1 MSEEKKSGAL
11 PPEDYKEPVCP
22 FVSDFYEG
30 GPPVE
35 PIPVGRFIEKLD
47 ELLYKK
53 NDIEGARRHL
63 DFWERAAKAGGD
75 TRGLLTVE
83 NEMMGFFRQN
93 GTKEEAYAAADTALG
108 LLGELDLTDHV
119 SGATTYL
126 NAATVYKTFGEPTKA
141 VENYEKARG
150 IYEKHLE
157 KNDPRLAGL
166 YNNYAL
172 ALCDLERFDEAEKM
186 YFSALD
192 IVENDEAQALER
204 AITYLNLADM
214 YFEKLGELDSIDY
227 IEKYL
232 AKAEAVFDSDVE
244 HNGYYA
250 YVCEKSAPT
259 FEYYGWFMAAKT
271 LRERAAEIHDRA

>member
-1 MSEEKKSGAL
+1 MNGEKIGHGIPA
-11 PPEDYKEPVCP
+11 EDYKEPICP

-30 GPPVE
+30 GTPVE

-47 ELLYKK
+47 ELIYKK
-53 NDIEGARRHL
+53 NDIPAARRHL
-63 DFWERAAKAGGD
+63 DYWERAAKAGND
-75 TRGLLTVE
+75 ARGLLTVE

-93 GTKEEAYAAADTALG
+93 GTKEEAYAAADTALS
-108 LLGELDLTDHV
+108 LLSELGMEDYV

-126 NAATVYKTFGEPTKA
+126 NAATVYKTFGEPERA
-141 VENYEKARG
+141 VDNYKKARG

-157 KNDPRLAGL
+157 KIDSRLAGL

-172 ALCDLERFDEAEKM
+172 ALCDTGRFDEAEKM
-186 YFSALD
+186 YFSALE
-192 IVENDEAQALER
+192 IVENDDSQILER
-204 AITYLNLADM
+204 AITYLNLADL
-214 YFEKLGELDSIDY
+214 YYEKLGELDSADY

-232 AKAEAVFDSDVE
+232 AKAEAVLDGDVE

-259 FEYYGWFMAAKT
+259 FEYYGWFMTART
-271 LRERAAEIHDRA
+271 LRERAAKIHEGA

>member
-186 YFSALD
+186 YFSALK